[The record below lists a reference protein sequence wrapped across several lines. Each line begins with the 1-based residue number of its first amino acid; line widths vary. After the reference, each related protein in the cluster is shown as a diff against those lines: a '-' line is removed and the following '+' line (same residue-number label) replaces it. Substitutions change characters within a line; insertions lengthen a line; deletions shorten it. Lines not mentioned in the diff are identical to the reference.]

1 MAEHSETKMPPP
13 GDKHPGEP
21 QVGSE
26 QAQKQHG
33 LPRVQPT
40 QPEDA
45 THTTGAGKQ
54 MNRQPLEDNVQ
65 GKEGHR
71 SEHSVPAQHATGSY
85 TDDKHGQG

>member
-21 QVGSE
+21 QAGSE

-45 THTTGAGKQ
+45 A
-54 MNRQPLEDNVQ
+54 P
-65 GKEGHR
+65 
-71 SEHSVPAQHATGSY
+71 
-85 TDDKHGQG
+85 